1 MRSSEYRSFLGWL
14 DNPDSLQ
21 YWSQPHLQCG
31 RVCHHRPAYTS
42 CRNWESTDL
51 LIPSD
56 SPGLIGPMLT
66 PPFKSLWVHSPR
78 LVANSSYRRKPVS
91 RKWYWIPPYPVRGRV
106 SQARNDIPRTET
118 DTPLLAAGLFIDG
131 DA

>member
-31 RVCHHRPAYTS
+31 RVCRHQPAYTS

-56 SPGLIGPMLT
+56 SPGLIGPMLN
-66 PPFKSLWVHSPR
+66 PPFK
-78 LVANSSYRRKPVS
+78 YS
-91 RKWYWIPPYPVRGRV
+91 RKSIYEEIY
-106 SQARNDIPRTET
+106 IKKIT
-118 DTPLLAAGLFIDG
+118 DHLILCQTSAVGLFC
-131 DA
+131 